1 MLVLP
6 ALEEVVPIAARSWP
20 FSRYDGVEKDS
31 VELANFKCV
40 NQRRSLWNNGF
51 HTFIDVYVRP
61 DVLAFTNIDGFAQ
74 LESHL
79 DPAGDLEGVRLLET
93 LLDEGVVDNSP
104 NRGRKDDPG
113 PHIPCVGQRLT
124 IQKDQA
130 TASPYLLRQH

>member
-1 MLVLP
+1 M
-6 ALEEVVPIAARSWP
+6 
-20 FSRYDGVEKDS
+20 
-31 VELANFKCV
+31 
-40 NQRRSLWNNGF
+40 
-51 HTFIDVYVRP
+51 YVRP

-93 LLDEGVVDNSP
+93 LLDEGVVDNAP

-113 PHIPCVGQRLT
+113 PHIPCVGRRLT